1 MWLYVFP
8 WWHTSL
14 TMGAG
19 WCVSQV
25 LLRTMLPMVSSGN
38 SRFHSHPTARLQP
51 ATHKECQ
58 GDEVNRL
65 DIYRSPRRIVCT
77 NNDGQVSYIAPRQS
91 SQLSVSAV
99 RLVAAALRL
108 PAVRW
113 VQLRAAK
120 RAIPPVDMC
129 V

>member
-1 MWLYVFP
+1 
-8 WWHTSL
+8 
-14 TMGAG
+14 MGAG
-19 WCVSQV
+19 WCVSQA

-51 ATHKECQ
+51 ATHKEFQ

-65 DIYRSPRRIVCT
+65 DIYRSPHRIVCT
-77 NNDGQVSYIAPRQS
+77 NNDGQVSYIAPCQS
-91 SQLSVSAV
+91 SQLSV

-108 PAVRW
+108 SAVCW